1 MGASA
6 AAAKEKKRVQANS
19 SGSSSTSTSN
29 ALHSLVS
36 MGQEKGFE
44 VEQNQDYG
52 FGIIDLV
59 WNINTHPA
67 LPVIKCGFIVLRA
80 NEEGGGGGDKDWQ
93 DNQFSI
99 RKIEEAAM
107 RGIRSGMD
115 KVYLLADNEE
125 MAKSISGKIEW
136 LASFG
141 SLIRLDAISLGI
153 SPTQQQ
159 ESAVITPSQ
168 KRVPQGKKIRKQMIK
183 KREAKIDRYSRPK
196 GEKSKKKKGE
206 SKHTENVRETLL
218 DKHSRPK
225 DQRKRKESRKKKLG
239 SV

>member
-6 AAAKEKKRVQANS
+6 SSSSSTKDKEGVQANT
-19 SGSSSTSTSN
+19 SSSSTSN

-44 VEQNQDYG
+44 VEQNKDYG
-52 FGIIDLV
+52 VGIIDLV

-80 NEEGGGGGDKDWQ
+80 NEEGGGGDKDWQ

-141 SLIRLDAISLGI
+141 SLIRLDAISLGMF
-153 SPTQQQ
+153 PTQQQ

-183 KREAKIDRYSRPK
+183 KREAKIEKHSKPKGRKRQKESEIKKRSREALLNKHNRPK
-196 GEKSKKKKGE
+196 G
-206 SKHTENVRETLL
+206 
-218 DKHSRPK
+218 
-225 DQRKRKESRKKKLG
+225 QRKRKER
-239 SV
+239 

>member
-1 MGASA
+1 MG
-6 AAAKEKKRVQANS
+6 AAKEEGLQGKSV
-19 SGSSSTSTSN
+19 N

-52 FGIIDLV
+52 FGIIDVV

-67 LPVIKCGFIVLRA
+67 LPVIKCGFIVLRS
-80 NEEGGGGGDKDWQ
+80 EEEGGGGDKDWQ

-153 SPTQQQ
+153 APNQQ
-159 ESAVITPSQ
+159 SFAVLTPSQ
-168 KRVPQGKKIRKQMIK
+168 QRVPEGEKIRKEDERE
-183 KREAKIDRYSRPK
+183 REAKLDEYNRPK
-196 GEKSKKKKGE
+196 DERSKRE
-206 SKHTENVRETLL
+206 SEEQKIEREAML
-218 DKHSRPK
+218 DEHSRPK
-225 DQRKRKESRKKKLG
+225 DQKQ
-239 SV
+239 